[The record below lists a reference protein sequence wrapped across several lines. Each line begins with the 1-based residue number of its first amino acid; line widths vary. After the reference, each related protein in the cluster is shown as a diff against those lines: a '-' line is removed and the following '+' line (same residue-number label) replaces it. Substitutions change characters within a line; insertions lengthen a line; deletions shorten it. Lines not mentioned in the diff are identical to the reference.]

1 MGYLLGVDVGTTFT
15 AAAVWRRRDRRAEV
29 VALGDHANTIPSV
42 LYLRADGAWL
52 VGEAAN
58 RRAVGEPDRIAREVK
73 RSVGDRVPVI
83 VGGRPFAPHTLVG
96 VLLAWVVD
104 QVGQQKGDPPGGCW

>member
-1 MGYLLGVDVGTTFT
+1 MTG
-15 AAAVWRRRDRRAEV
+15 ARRS
-29 VALGDHANTIPSV
+29 ALGDHANTIPSV

-52 VGEAAN
+52 VGESRQPARG
-58 RRAVGEPDRIAREVK
+58 RRARPHRAGGQT
-73 RSVGDRVPVI
+73 SVGDRVPVI

-104 QVGQQKGDPPGGCW
+104 QVSQQEGDPPERLLRTCPANWGEYRGGC